1 MRQFTIVAC
10 IAAAALA
17 CNQPSSNS
25 KTTSHK
31 AASDLA
37 GENVKGKVQQVVA
50 ETYLIDSATGK
61 MGKLE
66 SKNTEDYD
74 DDGYATTVS
83 NYTAND
89 SATVVTKFDHD
100 ANGFVTAI
108 TTTKN
113 GKPFSSMKIVADS
126 GKYIAA
132 TSYDSTGKVDVFY
145 DEITTN
151 DFGQVTGAKGHHP
164 DSTLKMTFTNNF
176 DSVYYTGGESKDS
189 VGKTTYSSTLK
200 LNDKK
205 YAAQMNETN
214 VGKDSTTKTMTTY
227 AYDKWDDKSNWTQ
240 QTITENGKPKK
251 IVVRTIT
258 YKQ

>member
-1 MRQFTIVAC
+1 MRKFTIMAFIA
-10 IAAAALA
+10 IAAFS

-25 KTTSHK
+25 KTTSDK

-50 ETYLIDSATGK
+50 ETYLIDSVTGK

-83 NYTAND
+83 NYTSND
-89 SATVVTKFDHD
+89 SAAVVTKFDHD

-132 TSYDSTGKVDVFY
+132 TSYDSTGKVDVIY
-145 DEITTN
+145 DDISTN
-151 DFGQVTGAKGHHP
+151 EFGQVTGAKGHHA
-164 DSTLKMTFTNNF
+164 DSTLKMSFVNNF

-205 YAAQMNETN
+205 YAVQMDETN
-214 VGKDSTTKTMTTY
+214 VSKDSTTKTTTMY
-227 AYDKWDDKSNWTQ
+227 AYDKWDDKGNWTE